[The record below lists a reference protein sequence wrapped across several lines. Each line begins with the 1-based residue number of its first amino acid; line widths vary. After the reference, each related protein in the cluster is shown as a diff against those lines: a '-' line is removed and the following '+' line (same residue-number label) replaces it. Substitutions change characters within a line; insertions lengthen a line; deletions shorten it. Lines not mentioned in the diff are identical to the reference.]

1 MLTCGGEC
9 VLQVSEQYR
18 KSLIRRG
25 KTLAYFFKALLK
37 SSCYPPNQM
46 EKPHRKSLIRRGKTL
61 AIFPN
66 PFLKPTAS
74 IKTTSKIID
83 QKGKL
88 PPSFSNP
95 FLGSS
100 LESNFKSSLESS
112 LKSSPKS
119 SLKSGLKTNL
129 KASLRLILE
138 GFWYDFLV
146 NDGSIFGVLNG
157 SWGAQEAPMSHPRRL
172 EWLFGAPQETQRG
185 P

>member
-1 MLTCGGEC
+1 M
-9 VLQVSEQYR
+9 
-18 KSLIRRG
+18 IRRG
-25 KTLAYFFKALLK
+25 RLPQF
-37 SSCYPPNQM
+37 
-46 EKPHRKSLIRRGKTL
+46 
-61 AIFPN
+61 FPN

-83 QKGKL
+83 QKGNL

-112 LKSSPKS
+112 LQSSPKS

-172 EWLFGAPQETQRG
+172 EWLFGAPKRPKEAPRAIQDASWPPRSG
-185 P
+185 PRARLGVSFCFPKSTKIH